1 MDPREAHRRA
11 TDALDAGNAQG
22 AVAPLWALL
31 GRNHMSDDELRAAL
45 SLADRIYTALGR
57 RRERGRCPARRVHQL
72 VHAPGRQAA
81 GGGLEVRHAG
91 P

>member
-31 GRNHMSDDELRAAL
+31 AAPL
-45 SLADRIYTALGR
+45 VAIAFGVLFGVL
-57 RRERGRCPARRVHQL
+57 PARRAAAL
-72 VHAPGRQAA
+72 APVQALA
-81 GGGLEVRHAG
+81 RRG
-91 P
+91 